1 MKTNETFTESTVNTH
16 DYDDEQILQQK
27 NYIVLPDFVTS
38 VVRM

>member
-1 MKTNETFTESTVNTH
+1 MVGTH

-38 VVRM
+38 VVRMWTF